1 MKPTSWTPSIQT
13 ETQTAEITVSRLML
27 HAAQVAHADT
37 QRLEAVVPFV
47 RVCALKALQAETH
60 SLRMQTDDM
69 PANRIDLARHR
80 KKEIE

>member
-13 ETQTAEITVSRLML
+13 QNAEITVSRLML

-37 QRLEAVVPFV
+37 QRLGAVVSGV
-47 RVCALKALQAETH
+47 RVCALEVLQAETH

-69 PANRIDLARHR
+69 PVNRIDLARHR